1 MISYG
6 CMNYFMRKVIIG
18 FVIAYV
24 VLYILSPQFA
34 NFLLALFLIL
44 FIPGLI
50 IRFFIMDS
58 LYKKSIFIVS
68 KQFIFNNYTLTNDFC
83 TVKYTPDEK
92 LVVLDNIQSNKNR
105 EQRTFTIS
113 KSKKLNINK
122 CWNKVCR
129 IFDKYASLDSL
140 KAFFSYDTHIELV
153 TIPSASPKKSKTV
166 SSESVNKSESQ
177 QNQKFVEMKNVA
189 PDSFGVNPEDSKNK
203 AEKFV
208 NMNNLNEMNKPV
220 EKQKEAPKFVDMEQI
235 LSLSSNKIDV
245 NTATAAELA
254 LLPGINIAIAKRIVE
269 VRDTS
274 GFFKSEEEF
283 FKTANL
289 KEYFVE
295 KIKTMIKI
303 EDPSLK
309 KKDGGDDDDGRVV
322 DL

>member
-177 QNQKFVEMKNVA
+177 QTQKFVK
-189 PDSFGVNPEDSKNK
+189 
-203 AEKFV
+203 
-208 NMNNLNEMNKPV
+208 MNNLNEMNKPV

-235 LSLSSNKIDV
+235 LSLSSKKIDV

-254 LLPGINIAIAKRIVE
+254 LLPGINNKITKRIVE

-274 GFFKSEEEF
+274 GFLKSEEEF

-289 KEYFVE
+289 KEKKKK